1 MRLKAVLRAEYRMPR
16 PKDGWAPWII
26 LFTYAVSL
34 TVVDLTDI
42 HRPFHDT
49 VASFYFRIFSSDTL
63 RQLSIPFWY
72 PYMRWSWPNG
82 NLENSVAWSIP
93 GHVIGLFRGYDL
105 LAWAIENLFWNI
117 LSITGVY
124 KFARKHTIL
133 SWTATIIAIS
143 YVSSGL
149 IIGTLPV
156 IATSRALQIGP
167 WVFHAIDV
175 VVDDG
180 VKLGWRSWRR
190 GTGMLA
196 VSAMLWATSAY
207 PGIWLTS
214 PFLVAPYAV
223 ARTLGSFRLMSRLL
237 LGSLVAAAL
246 AVGMC
251 VVLVDGSVNTPLFG
265 KTATRP
271 YVSPWDGVFQI
282 RTAIYFLLPN
292 PGYLRDPN
300 GGYEPLYLGAYFP
313 LSLLLFR
320 PIVGSARIE
329 GLIISVVRYAAA
341 VLVGTFAVAQFAIGS
356 SGFWVMTAV
365 GLCTLF
371 GAGFSVRHYDRID
384 TALLV
389 TSIISVLMATDNPM
403 SNVFRA
409 HVPPFTF
416 LRWNSWYLWTGMLC
430 LLVHA
435 WRNVEACVLGFGNVK
450 RLGELPHTSRMIALV
465 GAGLFFLSVAIVRY
479 TPADGVVFSQ
489 MHRLT
494 ADYLKLASLA
504 GGGVMASMFF
514 VVWHGWLRAP
524 VALVLSGGAFTFLMW
539 SIGAWVTA
547 AAGDTDAVHRL
558 VIMLPTWLPGI
569 LDVSQLL
576 GSVIVAGLVLW
587 IFRDRVSRDDRM
599 AMLAM
604 IVFCDLALAAP
615 RYLSQTEYM
624 IAGQVSKPT
633 GVDPAFLFAGNRRHA
648 NNGVACSALHL
659 ENAYRRNPDQTLPCS
674 ATPEEVERERAVGDG
689 TVYASFAHFPPWWA
703 EGAAGQV
710 FAAMPAEDGTGTE
723 LAPPAD
729 ALRPVCGGLATQDL
743 PDGMV
748 TKLLAD
754 RVHMRV
760 RSQCRRLVVLADTWA
775 PGWSVTVDGQSQPA
789 IRVNETLRGVY
800 VTAGEH
806 EVEWFY
812 RPTLWSI
819 LVGVTMLAFVIT
831 AVLLIV

>member
-1 MRLKAVLRAEYRMPR
+1 MRLKTALRGEDRMPR
-16 PKDGWAPWII
+16 PKDGWAPWIM
-26 LFTYAVSL
+26 LLAYAVNL

-42 HRPFHDT
+42 HRPFHDS
-49 VASFYFRIFSSDTL
+49 VAMFYFRIFSSDTL
-63 RQLSIPFWY
+63 KQLSIPFWY
-72 PYMRWSWPNG
+72 PYMRWSWPTA
-82 NLENSVAWSIP
+82 NLENSAAWSIP
-93 GHVIGLFRGYDL
+93 GHAISLFRDYDL
-105 LAWAIENLFWNI
+105 FAWAIENLFWNI
-117 LSITGVY
+117 LSINGVY
-124 KFARKHTIL
+124 RFSRNYVIS

-180 VKLGWRSWRR
+180 VKFGWRSWRR
-190 GTGMLA
+190 GVGMLA

-223 ARTLGSFRLMSRLL
+223 ARTWGSFRLMSRSF
-237 LGSLVAAAL
+237 LGILVAAIL
-246 AVGMC
+246 VIGMC

-271 YVSPWDGVFQI
+271 YVSPLDGVFQI
-282 RTAIYFLLPN
+282 RTAIYLLLPN

-300 GGYEPLYLGAYFP
+300 GGYEPVYLGAFLP
-313 LSLLLFR
+313 LSLLVFR
-320 PIVGSARIE
+320 PIVGSARIDW
-329 GLIISVVRYAAA
+329 LISSCVRYAAA
-341 VLVGTFAVAQFAIGS
+341 VFVATFAIAQFAIGL

-365 GLCTLF
+365 GLVTLF
-371 GAGFSVRHYDRID
+371 SAGFSVRHYDRVD

-435 WRNVEACVLGFGNVK
+435 WRNVEAWVLGFGNVK
-450 RLGELPHTSRMIALV
+450 RLGELPHTSRVIALF
-465 GAGLFFLSVAIVRY
+465 GAGLFFIAVAIVRY

-494 ADYLKLASLA
+494 ADYLKLASMAA
-504 GGGVMASMFF
+504 GCVMASMFF
-514 VVWHGWLRAP
+514 VVWCGWLRSP
-524 VALVLSGGAFTFLMW
+524 VTSVLSGSVFTCLTW
-539 SIGAWVTA
+539 LIGAWVVA
-547 AAGDTDAVHRL
+547 AAGDTDGVHRL
-558 VIMLPTWLPGI
+558 VIMLPTWLPGV
-569 LDVSQLL
+569 LDVSQLV
-576 GSVIVAGLVLW
+576 GAVIAAGLVFW
-587 IFRDRVSRDDRM
+587 IYRERVPKVDLM
-599 AMLAM
+599 AMLSM
-604 IVFCDLALAAP
+604 IVFCDMALAAP
-615 RYLSQTEYM
+615 RYLSHTDYM

-648 NNGVACSALHL
+648 NNGVACSAPHL
-659 ENAYRRNPDQTLPCS
+659 ENAYRRDPDQVIPCW

-710 FAAMPAEDGTGTE
+710 FASMPAEDGTGTE
-723 LAPPAD
+723 LAPPAT
-729 ALRPVCGGLATQDL
+729 ALRPICGGLATQDL

-812 RPTLWSI
+812 RPTFWSI
-819 LVGVTMLAFVIT
+819 LVGITMLAFLIT